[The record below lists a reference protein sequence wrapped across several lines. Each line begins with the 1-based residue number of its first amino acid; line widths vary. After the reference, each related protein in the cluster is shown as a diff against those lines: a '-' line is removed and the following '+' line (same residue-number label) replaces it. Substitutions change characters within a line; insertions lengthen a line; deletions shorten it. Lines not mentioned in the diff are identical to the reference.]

1 MKNPHLGD
9 EFICRPDKSKDSENF
24 KPWHY
29 KRFINAGDRVH
40 IFIEPF
46 FMDGRVDF
54 AYETLLRIAREK
66 KAEIEKLNKELSER
80 PEASAEISARIKQL
94 TASISLPERI
104 RRPKP

>member
-1 MKNPHLGD
+1 MKNPDIDGFL
-9 EFICRPDKSKDSENF
+9 CRPDQFKKGENF

-40 IFIEPF
+40 IFIEPY

-66 KAEIEKLNKELSER
+66 TARIEKLTEDLDKT
-80 PEASAEISARIKQL
+80 PEASAEISAEIKRIKD
-94 TASISLPERI
+94 SILVLDKI